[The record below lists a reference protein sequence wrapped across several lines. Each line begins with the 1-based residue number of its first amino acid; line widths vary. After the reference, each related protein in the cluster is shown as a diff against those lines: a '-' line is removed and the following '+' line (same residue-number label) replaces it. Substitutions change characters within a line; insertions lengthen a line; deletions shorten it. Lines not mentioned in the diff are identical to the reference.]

1 MNLRR
6 TVIAVSAGLSAVI
19 GVTTSVAAQSELSG
33 PTVALDRYELTPG
46 ERVKLTIAGFE
57 ADYVNMV
64 FCGNEGRRGSVDCNV
79 RGTQARETEDNG
91 APTAAEMPVTAPPV
105 PCPCIIRVSSEENQE
120 IAVAPV
126 TLVGHPVAEVV
137 GNSPADIPLTVD
149 IVANAAPN
157 GLSKQLRLSLGGA
170 TTYDVTVRVRNSATF
185 DIDSVAMASTFTRTR
200 YDDVRAIDFPDPG
213 PLAAGQTWEQTVQV
227 QVPALT
233 FGDVEWTATASG
245 QGPSVSSTDTTSSF
259 PTLLVLFG
267 LILVVDLLV
276 LLWRWIARARRR
288 RAPSDP
294 QDNPFVNDPDGSGSG
309 GLSVSDAEWPTADW
323 SAPETS
329 APVTVR
335 TPQLVP

>member
-1 MNLRR
+1 MVTLA
-6 TVIAVSAGLSAVI
+6 TLSALIGVSA
-19 GVTTSVAAQSELSG
+19 SVAARTELSG
-33 PTVALDRYELTPG
+33 PTVTLDRYELTPG
-46 ERVKLTIAGFE
+46 ERVKLTISGFT

-105 PCPCIIRVSSEENQE
+105 PCPCIIRISSTNNQE
-120 IAVAPV
+120 IAVAPI

-137 GNSPADIPLTVD
+137 GSPPTDTPLTVD
-149 IVANAAPN
+149 IAANLAPA
-157 GLSKQLRLSLGGA
+157 GLSEKLRTSLGGA
-170 TTYDVTVRVRNSATF
+170 TNYDVTVSVRNGATF
-185 DIDSVAMASTFTRTR
+185 DIDNVALAATFTRTR
-200 YDDVRAIDFPDPG
+200 YDDVRAIEFPDPG

-227 QVPALT
+227 EVSALT
-233 FGDVEWTATASG
+233 FGDVEWTGTASG

-267 LILVVDLLV
+267 VILVVDLLV
-276 LLWRWIARARRR
+276 LLWRLIARARRR

-294 QDNPFVNDPDGSGSG
+294 QDNPFIDDPNDSGSG
-309 GLSVSDAEWPTADW
+309 GSSVSDAQWPAAEW
-323 SAPETS
+323 SAPEPS
-329 APVTVR
+329 APETVR